1 MQFSHQHSSD
11 VHFIVS
17 RKRSSPS
24 TCTMNLVIPLLPNGQ
39 QLLSVAFGIFKC
51 FGFIPFPFDCCT
63 FALTPCSNVRSLL
76 HLPILQV
83 SFYLTLFCIIMS
95 NRVNFFFT
103 GLQILSLNDI
113 IKYGTLTLSVFAI
126 FIDTVLQRNT
136 HRLVWEKIALIR
148 LSARKVYVKRFI
160 RHYLWKFY
168 AYLAISSF
176 LEAQVLYLA
185 WDDPS
190 DLAYWLVIMI
200 LHAFLRLRHL
210 FHMFF
215 IDILKI
221 HLQKLHHD
229 LVDAGEYMANLVEQ
243 PQDTAVF
250 RAMYAQSVDRLL
262 SLKSVYGQLW
272 ELSDCINR
280 NFGWSQICNF
290 TGNFVQL
297 SCDLY
302 WLYMSMKW
310 FEATEY
316 KVVIVITLLPSTSII
331 VLLLSSAES
340 CLGVAASLQSAL
352 LDIPMGNDST
362 FRKIIYRFGLQIAQ
376 QRIRLTAHGLFE
388 INYSLLKMFGTG
400 ITTYMIIF
408 ITFSKDIKL
417 EDIDDE

>member
-1 MQFSHQHSSD
+1 
-11 VHFIVS
+11 
-17 RKRSSPS
+17 
-24 TCTMNLVIPLLPNGQ
+24 
-39 QLLSVAFGIFKC
+39 
-51 FGFIPFPFDCCT
+51 
-63 FALTPCSNVRSLL
+63 
-76 HLPILQV
+76 
-83 SFYLTLFCIIMS
+83 MS
-95 NRVNFFFT
+95 NRVNIFFT

-126 FIDTVLQRNT
+126 FIDTVLQRDT

-148 LSARKVYVKRFI
+148 LSARKVYVERFT

-168 AYLAISSF
+168 GYLAVSTF

-200 LHAFLRLRHL
+200 LHAFLRMRHL

-215 IDILKI
+215 IDTLKI
-221 HLQKLHHD
+221 HLQKLHYD
-229 LVDAGEYMANLVEQ
+229 LVDAGEYMADLVEQ

-250 RAMYAQSVDRLL
+250 RAMHAQSVDRLL

-302 WLYMSMKW
+302 WFYMSMKW
-310 FEATEY
+310 FEVSDY
-316 KVVIVITLLPSTSII
+316 KVIVITLLPSTSII

-362 FRKIIYRFGLQIAQ
+362 FRKIIYRFGLQVAQ

>member
-17 RKRSSPS
+17 RERSSPS
-24 TCTMNLVIPLLPNGQ
+24 TCTMNLVLPLLPNGQ

-148 LSARKVYVKRFI
+148 LSARKVYVERFT

-168 AYLAISSF
+168 GYLAVCAF

-190 DLAYWLVIMI
+190 ALAYWLVIMI

-229 LVDAGEYMANLVEQ
+229 LVDAGEYMADLVEQ